1 MSLRA
6 EPGGPLTQFVDRD
19 GLTAWASHSGLMAE
33 SFFDGDKGHFPIPEE
48 VKWENET
55 VMKSLVWVNRSR
67 SCEKCREIGRDR
79 RSRLQMVMEQRI
91 LERVSREFQDSD
103 RDAVV
108 QLLESYVGPESDR
121 VRWDIL
127 ELSKGGLGKVRDY
140 MKAAQ
145 TDYRDVLYWAEY
157 FKDDPMLHGRD
168 PKQMVSEILVKW
180 GKKGR

>member
-1 MSLRA
+1 
-6 EPGGPLTQFVDRD
+6 
-19 GLTAWASHSGLMAE
+19 
-33 SFFDGDKGHFPIPEE
+33 
-48 VKWENET
+48 
-55 VMKSLVWVNRSR
+55 
-67 SCEKCREIGRDR
+67 
-79 RSRLQMVMEQRI
+79 MEQRI

-157 FKDDPMLHGRD
+157 FKDDPMLQGRD
-168 PKQMVSEILVKW
+168 PKQMVSEILAKW

>member
-1 MSLRA
+1 
-6 EPGGPLTQFVDRD
+6 
-19 GLTAWASHSGLMAE
+19 
-33 SFFDGDKGHFPIPEE
+33 
-48 VKWENET
+48 
-55 VMKSLVWVNRSR
+55 
-67 SCEKCREIGRDR
+67 
-79 RSRLQMVMEQRI
+79 MEQRI

-103 RDAVV
+103 RDAVI

-157 FKDDPMLHGRD
+157 YKDDPMLRGRD
-168 PKQMVSEILVKW
+168 PKQMVNEILAKW

>member
-1 MSLRA
+1 
-6 EPGGPLTQFVDRD
+6 
-19 GLTAWASHSGLMAE
+19 
-33 SFFDGDKGHFPIPEE
+33 
-48 VKWENET
+48 
-55 VMKSLVWVNRSR
+55 
-67 SCEKCREIGRDR
+67 
-79 RSRLQMVMEQRI
+79 MEQRI

-157 FKDDPMLHGRD
+157 FKDDPMPHGRD
-168 PKQMVSEILVKW
+168 PKQMVSEILAKW

>member
-1 MSLRA
+1 
-6 EPGGPLTQFVDRD
+6 
-19 GLTAWASHSGLMAE
+19 
-33 SFFDGDKGHFPIPEE
+33 
-48 VKWENET
+48 
-55 VMKSLVWVNRSR
+55 
-67 SCEKCREIGRDR
+67 
-79 RSRLQMVMEQRI
+79 MVMEQRI

-121 VRWDIL
+121 VRWGIL
-127 ELSKGGLGKVRDY
+127 ELSEGGLGKVRDY

-168 PKQMVSEILVKW
+168 PKQMVSEILAKW
-180 GKKGR
+180 GKKNE